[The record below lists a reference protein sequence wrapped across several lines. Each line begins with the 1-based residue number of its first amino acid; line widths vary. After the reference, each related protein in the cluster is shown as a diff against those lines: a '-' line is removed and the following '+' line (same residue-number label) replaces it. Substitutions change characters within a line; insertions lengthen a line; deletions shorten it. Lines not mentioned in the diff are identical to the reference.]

1 MTYLQRIDY
10 HPSTANLSPED
21 EHYIREHVVTYG
33 SEIVVD
39 GRVVRW
45 EHIEEVEMV
54 VAPRAAG
61 LGGWI
66 VKRFFLHNETRY
78 HIGIYFGSQEA
89 ILPNITWDVARYVLE
104 AIAYYAPN
112 PVRYTGPE
120 DLVRL
125 TEI

>member
-10 HPSTANLSPED
+10 QPSPANLSPED
-21 EHYIREHVVTYG
+21 QQFLNEHVVTYG

-39 GRVVRW
+39 GQPVRW

-61 LGGWI
+61 LAGWV

-78 HIGIYFGSQEA
+78 HVGIYFGSQEA
-89 ILPNITWDVARYVLE
+89 ILPNITWDVARYVVE
-104 AIAYYAPN
+104 SIAYFAPK

-120 DLVRL
+120 DLVKL
-125 TEI
+125 SEI